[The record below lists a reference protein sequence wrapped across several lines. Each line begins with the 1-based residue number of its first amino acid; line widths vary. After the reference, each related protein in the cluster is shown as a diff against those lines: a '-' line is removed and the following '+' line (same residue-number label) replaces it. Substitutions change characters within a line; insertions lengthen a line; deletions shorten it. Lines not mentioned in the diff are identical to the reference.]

1 MNTSSANSDRV
12 FTILDMGTMCFLG
25 ASKIVNSN
33 NTMVTLML
41 ELNRQENNAV
51 ASMAFFDQ
59 VIHPLYTDDF
69 HHKSGWYNFP
79 GSEFQGI
86 MIWIILEGDLRSP
99 RGFTKSQAKKLEI
112 AYREFMKG
120 YEAIWCHHCRRFV
133 YRKQQLADD
142 TSLSYRTDHWWMLDC
157 GHRAFQFE
165 YINYVS
171 NEMITVY

>member
-59 VIHPLYTDDF
+59 VIHPSTRMISITRAMVQL
-69 HHKSGWYNFP
+69 P

-120 YEAIWCHHCRRFV
+120 YEAIWCHHCRG
-133 YRKQQLADD
+133 
-142 TSLSYRTDHWWMLDC
+142 SCIES
-157 GHRAFQFE
+157 
-165 YINYVS
+165 S
-171 NEMITVY
+171 S